1 MIICKW
7 VDDFIR
13 LLEIIGCYYVIERKC
28 GKDYILWLFINL
40 IRLKY
45 KICVVVYWNFL
56 ISF

>member
-13 LLEIIGCYYVIERKC
+13 LLEIKGCYYVIERKC

-45 KICVVVYWNFL
+45 KICVVVY
-56 ISF
+56 